1 MAKLQKQQQ
10 TFVIDLARV
19 PPHSEDLEKYTLG
32 VIILVKGAILKVNG
46 ILKEDTFYY
55 DYHSIIYEAILNL
68 FSKDSPIDTLLVI
81 EELKK
86 MGNLNGETISESY
99 ITSLTR
105 GVVNDASLEMWV
117 RKLEEFAIAR
127 RNIQIH
133 LNAVN
138 DLYKNEEDVFEI
150 CDRTDTLLFQSKGAI
165 DSHKNISMA
174 RIGDDFIE
182 RVDRAMNKKG
192 ITGCPTGLQSLDA
205 IIGGWQPQTVNTIG
219 ALPNTGK
226 TAVIIDFMY
235 EAALLG
241 SPTGLVSMEM
251 VDTEIYSRM
260 ISKHIWRSRQLKI
273 DYSKINRGLITP
285 QEFLLVKDAKRELDK
300 LPIYI
305 DDQPAINTMQL
316 KSKAMK
322 LINDKGLEAMYVD
335 YVQLLDKV
343 QAGFGFTNTA
353 EAISQNMRDLKKTA
367 KAINIPIIPLSQVDR
382 NVGKKPGSMAGKATM
397 QDLKGSGGLEENS
410 DVIILLDRP
419 ELYDPDNWEEKGM
432 MHLVIAKHKNGEK
445 GEIVEQFDLA
455 VNSFIEKTFKEQ
467 EAQYT
472 QRPGYPPLPQPPQ
485 QQAKPKYEP
494 RFNYRSTEF
503 DDKDDDQ
510 PPF

>member
-1 MAKLQKQQQ
+1 MAKLQKQQP
-10 TFVIDLARV
+10 TLVIDLARV

-55 DYHSIIYEAILNL
+55 DYHAVIYEAILKL

-81 EELKK
+81 EELKQ
-86 MGNLNGETISESY
+86 MGKLNGETISEAY

-105 GVVNDASLEMWV
+105 GVVNDVSLEMWV
-117 RKLEEFAIAR
+117 RKLEEHAIAR

-138 DLYKNEEDVFEI
+138 DLYTAEEDVFEI
-150 CDRTDTLLFQSKGAI
+150 CDRTDTLLFQSKSSI
-165 DSHKNISMA
+165 DSHKNISMV
-174 RIGDDFIE
+174 RIGDDFLIK
-182 RVDRAMNKKG
+182 VDKAMNKKG
-192 ITGCPTGLQSLDA
+192 ITGCPTGLAPLDEL
-205 IIGGWQPQTVNTIG
+205 IGGWQPQTVNTIG
-219 ALPNTGK
+219 ALPNCGK
-226 TAVIIDFMY
+226 TAIIIDFMY
-235 EAALLG
+235 EAAILG

-251 VDTEIYSRM
+251 VDTEIYARM
-260 ISKHIWRSRQLKI
+260 VSKHIWKTRGIKI
-273 DYSKINRGLITP
+273 DYSKINRGVITP
-285 QEFLLVKDAKRELDK
+285 DEYLLIKDAKRELDK

-316 KSKAMK
+316 KSKTMK

-335 YVQLLDKV
+335 YVQLMEKI

-367 KAINIPIIPLSQVDR
+367 KALNIPIIPLSQVDR
-382 NVGKKPGSMAGKATM
+382 NVAKKPGSMAGKATM

-410 DVIILLDRP
+410 DVIIVLDRP
-419 ELYDPDNWEEKGM
+419 ELYDPDNWEEKGQ

-445 GEIVEQFDLA
+445 GEIVATFDLA
-455 VNSFIEKTFKEQ
+455 INSFIYKTLEEQ

-472 QRPGYPPLPQPPQ
+472 QRPGYPPLPQQPQ

-503 DDKDDDQ
+503 DDKEDD